1 MKALTLRTAWSK
13 LMASTGQEMLKSIFN
28 HLTGIGTSINIMRV
42 TIRLFYMSSSIM
54 TRRFIVRMVR
64 YRNLRN
70 NSYRIACESLI
81 HTVSPFYIHQW
92 LSRVLVE
99 RLASKSSA
107 VLQIL
112 KDTQGDW
119 ERTSFIVLAR
129 SFGLNVNGDAF
140 EQFARS

>member
-1 MKALTLRTAWSK
+1 SGFFFSSRRRHTRFSRDWS
-13 LMASTGQEMLKSIFN
+13 SD
-28 HLTGIGTSINIMRV
+28 V
-42 TIRLFYMSSSIM
+42 CSSD
-54 TRRFIVRMVR
+54 
-64 YRNLRN
+64 LRN
-70 NSYRIACESLI
+70 NSFRIACESLI

-140 EQFARS
+140 EQFARSVPLTLVSKYADR